1 MHDSFCKQESCIKNT
16 YPVFG
21 CASNSFSTSFLIFYF
36 LGCGFWRNRCM
47 EEGAEE
53 LMDNPIQKSDVKKLR
68 DHMKEFSNP
77 QKYFEWE
84 DKKSTQDRKI
94 MQ

>member
-1 MHDSFCKQESCIKNT
+1 
-16 YPVFG
+16 
-21 CASNSFSTSFLIFYF
+21 
-36 LGCGFWRNRCM
+36 M

-53 LMDNPIQKSDVKKLR
+53 LMDNPIQKSNVKKLR
-68 DHMKEFSNP
+68 DRMKEFSNP

-84 DKKSTQDRKI
+84 DKKSTHDRKI